1 MKANELRIGNYYYG
15 DVLFPSEY
23 NVITANDLVE
33 LDSDP
38 LDDYYQPLPLTEEW
52 LLRMGFEKKENSLF
66 TKKLEYNYNS
76 LKYCEDYKIWIYYN
90 DDNDA
95 ACNYIADLNFVHE
108 LQNLYFALTKK
119 ELTIM

>member
-52 LLRMGFEKKENSLF
+52 LLKFGFEKKENSLF
-66 TKKLEYNYNS
+66 TKKLEYIYNS

-95 ACNYIADLNFVHE
+95 ACNSIADLNFVHE

-119 ELTIM
+119 ELTMK

>member
-52 LLRMGFEKKENSLF
+52 LIKFGFKKIKTNNCVYWTLNNVDVWELNGIYANEN
-66 TKKLEYNYNS
+66 
-76 LKYCEDYKIWIYYN
+76 
-90 DDNDA
+90 
-95 ACNYIADLNFVHE
+95 DLPIQSIHQ
-108 LQNLYFALTKK
+108 LQNIYFALTNE
-119 ELTIM
+119 ELTMK

>member
-38 LDDYYQPLPLTEEW
+38 LDDYYQPIPLTEEW
-52 LLRMGFEKKENSLF
+52 LFKFGFIKHVSQSIWYTLNKVDVWF
-66 TKKLEYNYNS
+66 FDG
-76 LKYCEDYKIWIYYN
+76 KYVN
-90 DDNDA
+90 DNDVEIK
-95 ACNYIADLNFVHE
+95 YVHE